1 MILTRNTIE
10 SQSQEDLKQY
20 LIDNDMLGEYIK
32 HYQWYYSLKTSW
44 AMEPE
49 ILEGFLD
56 LYYWLAED
64 EIDYVVKQLI
74 VNENHV
80 LGAKGMLEL
89 GISLDELIEYLDAD
103 AELEEPEYNVSH
115 NVIKD
120 ITETYIEVE
129 RLTND

>member
-1 MILTRNTIE
+1 MILTRHTIE
-10 SQSQEDLKQY
+10 AQSQEDLKQY
-20 LIDNDMLGEYIK
+20 LIENDMLDEYIK
-32 HYQWYYSLKTSW
+32 HYQCYYSLKKSW

-64 EIDYVVKQLI
+64 EMDYVLKQLI

-80 LGAKGMLEL
+80 LGVKGMLKL
-89 GISLDELIEYLDAD
+89 DISLDELIEYLDAD
-103 AELEEPEYNVSH
+103 AEQEEPEYNVSY

-120 ITETYIEVE
+120 ITETYIEVK
-129 RLTND
+129 RLTSY